1 LKKTALYDAHLA
13 HGGRMVDFGG
23 WSLPVQY
30 LSVIREHEAVRGAC
44 GVFDTSHMG
53 QLFVRGKGSVPFLQK
68 LLSNNVDR
76 IGAGRSIYSGLLT
89 EAGTFVDDLIANRV
103 SDEEFLLVVN
113 ASNIDKDEAWIRKHA
128 AGFEVTVENAS
139 ETLSM
144 LAIQGKTAPALLE
157 KLFPG
162 EYGKLGSFSFSRAA
176 WKGAPAFFCRTGY
189 TGEAGVEVILPN
201 EAAPALFEAVLAA
214 GAVPC
219 GLGSRDSLRLE
230 KGYSLYGHE
239 IDDTTNALEAGLGW
253 TVDFSKPDFIGKSA
267 LAAVKAEGPKRRLVG
282 LVMEERGVPR
292 NGYPVHGLG
301 GEAIGAVTSGTFG
314 PSLKE
319 NIALAYVP
327 AAYREPQVKVAIR
340 DKQLTAR
347 ITKRDFSS

>member
-30 LSVIREHEAVRGAC
+30 VSVIQEHEAVRNAC

-53 QLFVRGKGSVPFLQK
+53 QILVRGKAAFPFIQK
-68 LLSNNVDR
+68 LLSNNLER
-76 IGAGRSIYSGLLT
+76 IGDGRSLYSGLLT
-89 EAGTFVDDLIANRV
+89 EAGCFVDDLIV
-103 SDEEFLLVVN
+103 SQVSREEYLLVVN
-113 ASNIDKDEAWIRKHA
+113 ASNIEKDETWIRKHA

-139 ETLSM
+139 GKLAM
-144 LAIQGKTAPALLE
+144 LAIQGKTAPAVLE

-162 EYGKLGSFSFSRAA
+162 EYGKLGSFSFSACQ

-189 TGEAGVEVILPN
+189 TGEAGVEVILAN
-201 EAAPALFEAVLAA
+201 ESATGLFEAVLAA

-239 IDDTTNALEAGLGW
+239 IDETTNALEAGLGW

-267 LAAVKAEGPKRRLVG
+267 LSKIKAEGPARRLVG

-292 NGYPVHGLG
+292 NGYAVHAMG
-301 GEAIGAVTSGTFG
+301 GETIGHVTSGTFG

-319 NIALAYVP
+319 SIALAYVP
-327 AAYREPQVKVAIR
+327 RGYGEAKVKVAIR
-340 DKQLTAR
+340 DKLLVAR
-347 ITKRDFSS
+347 VTKRDFSS